1 MNLAT
6 QCGYPP
12 KYFHSLEENNDEELE
27 SERNDV
33 RDIMRTITG
42 GDGKFPSEASLQ
54 ITSQVLLRI
63 LHACAET
70 IQAPSRTDKPLFPE
84 TALHAFSALAK
95 PINHLA
101 ERYSLSSSENVR
113 NILKLALGIMATV
126 GHRLVN
132 VSPQLSINDLLPL
145 SRLANLAV
153 ASYPPMLSALVSH
166 PEFETETLH
175 VIQVSIK
182 SAALSIIQV
191 PELVAPSSLRS
202 TRYDIRGAMRTPG
215 GEDHVG
221 CLALMRLALESN
233 ALALCFI
240 RSEESTVAQLCRLYE
255 QLKTMENERG
265 QGVFHGR
272 GVLPKSRRILLG
284 IICHL
289 EIVTAGEAG
298 VSDVLRHIFDTA
310 VNAIASVGPQTT
322 EFSAEVLFR
331 ICENVFDLSAFSPAM
346 VTALYDFDFNDASSQ
361 RLACMKVLHEA
372 GMYGFRGLSDQN
384 ITHDVIIQVRQRNI
398 KQCIGPIVCVASA
411 SNVFSLSFSL
421 FSGIALG
428 QPFSAYCKSPV
439 HLTSPSQQLKWSL
452 LGFEPNVRQYYT
464 SVV

>member
-1 MNLAT
+1 MNLASR
-6 QCGYPP
+6 CGYPP
-12 KYFHSLEENNDEELE
+12 KYFHNLGENNDEELE

-33 RDIMRTITG
+33 RDIIRTITG
-42 GDGKFPSEASLQ
+42 GDGKCPSEASLQ
-54 ITSQVLLRI
+54 ITSQVLFRI

-95 PINHLA
+95 PINQLA

-113 NILKLALGIMATV
+113 NIFKLALGIMATV

-132 VSPQLSINDLLPL
+132 MSPQVSINDLLPL

-153 ASYPPMLSALVSH
+153 ASYPPMLSALLSH
-166 PEFETETLH
+166 PEFETETLL
-175 VIQVSIK
+175 VVQVSIK
-182 SAALSIIQV
+182 SAALSIVQV
-191 PELVAPSSLRS
+191 PELLAPSSLRS
-202 TRYDIRGAMRTPG
+202 TRYDIRGAMRSPG

-240 RSEESTVAQLCRLYE
+240 RSEESIVAQLCRLYE
-255 QLKTMENERG
+255 QLKAMENERG
-265 QGVFHGR
+265 HVFHGR

-331 ICENVFDLSAFSPAM
+331 ICENVFDLAAFSPTM
-346 VTALYDFDFNDASSQ
+346 VAALYAFDFNDPSSQ
-361 RLACMKVLHEA
+361 RLACMKVLHKA
-372 GMYGFRGLSDQN
+372 GMYGFRGLSDHN
-384 ITHDVIIQVRQRNI
+384 VTHAVIIQVGQRNI
-398 KQCIGPIVCVASA
+398 KQCIGPIVRVDSTRK
-411 SNVFSLSFSL
+411 VFSSFLSF
-421 FSGIALG
+421 
-428 QPFSAYCKSPV
+428 
-439 HLTSPSQQLKWSL
+439 
-452 LGFEPNVRQYYT
+452 
-464 SVV
+464 